1 MAELSKAK
9 LANLEEDFRSY
20 KKLPSKMAEALLAEE
35 WQARDVKEWIKN
47 PMIQEE
53 KVLDEGTQKERNKS
67 YRYYATLYEDITKVY
82 NQLSEDLKELVDVYL
97 WGEYSYLSWPEIAK
111 ATYFSTAGI
120 YKKRYRILEK
130 LAIERGILVRVE

>member
-9 LANLEEDFRSY
+9 LANLEEDLRSY
-20 KKLPSKMAEALLAEE
+20 KSLPSKMAAALLADE
-35 WQARDVKEWIKN
+35 WQAQDVQEWIKN

-53 KVLDEGTQKERNKS
+53 KNHKEKNKS
-67 YRYYATLYEDITKVY
+67 YMYYATLYEDITKVY
-82 NQLSEDLKELVDVYL
+82 NQLSEELKELVEVYL

>member
-9 LANLEEDFRSY
+9 LANLEEDLRSY
-20 KKLPSKMAEALLAEE
+20 KQLPRKMAEALIADE
-35 WQARDVKEWIKN
+35 WQPNDVKAWMKN
-47 PMIQEE
+47 PMDQQE
-53 KVLDEGTQKERNKS
+53 KVMNEKTQKEKNKS
-67 YRYYATLYEDITKVY
+67 YMYYATLYEDITKVY
-82 NQLSEDLKELVDVYL
+82 NQLSEELKELVDVYL

>member
-9 LANLEEDFRSY
+9 LANLEEDLRSY
-20 KKLPSKMAEALLAEE
+20 KQLPRKMAEALIADE
-35 WQARDVKEWIKN
+35 WQPKDVKAWMKN
-47 PMIQEE
+47 PMDQQE
-53 KVLDEGTQKERNKS
+53 KVMNEKTQKEKNKS
-67 YRYYATLYEDITKVY
+67 YMYYATLYEDITKVY
-82 NQLSEDLKELVDVYL
+82 NQLSEELKELVDVYL

>member
-20 KKLPSKMAEALLAEE
+20 KRLPSKMAEALIADE
-35 WQARDVKEWIKN
+35 WQPNDVNIWMKSSM
-47 PMIQEE
+47 PHPEE
-53 KVLDEGTQKERNKS
+53 ELGALFLKERNRS
-67 YRYYATLYEDITKVY
+67 YKYYAALYEDITKVY
-82 NQLSEDLKELVDVYL
+82 NQLSEDLKELVDIYL
-97 WGEYSYLSWPEIAK
+97 WGEFNYLSWPEIAK

>member
-9 LANLEEDFRSY
+9 LANLEEDLRSY
-20 KKLPSKMAEALLAEE
+20 KQLPRKMAEALIADE
-35 WQARDVKEWIKN
+35 WQPNDVKAWMKN
-47 PMIQEE
+47 PMDQQE
-53 KVLDEGTQKERNKS
+53 KVMNEKTQKGKNKS
-67 YRYYATLYEDITKVY
+67 YMYYATLYEDITKVY
-82 NQLSEDLKELVDVYL
+82 NQLSEELKELVDVYL